1 MISSL
6 LNFKPLDLADRETL
20 RPAFRA
26 YNPETSEWTFTN
38 FFVWRSYYHFEWAH
52 HEDLIVFLCRP
63 EGQEPFLLMPI
74 GQTPRAEKT
83 RLLLRALAEETGVKH
98 PAIHKADSRFAAEL
112 AGLPDF
118 IVEPQ
123 RDHFDYVYDRTALA
137 SLSGRKLHSK
147 KNHLNRFER
156 IHPDAEYRPID
167 ASLVPACIEV
177 LDRWH
182 ESRSRVHN
190 PVLLA
195 EAHAVREAL
204 GHFEALQLIGGVIL
218 IRGRVEAFTLGS
230 ELNADTAVVH
240 VEKADP
246 EIPGLYTAINQRFAS
261 DARNRASFFNRE
273 QDLGEEGLRKAK
285 LSYNPARLVEKF
297 IVRLR

>member
-1 MISSL
+1 MISRL
-6 LNFKPLDLADRETL
+6 LSFKPLELADRETL

-38 FFVWRSYYHFEWAH
+38 FFIWRGYYHFEWAH
-52 HEDLIVFLCRP
+52 SEGLIVFLCRP
-63 EGQEPFLLMPI
+63 EGGEPFLLMPI
-74 GQTPRAEKT
+74 GQAPRAEKA
-83 RLLLRALAEETGVKH
+83 RLLLRALGDEPGVRH
-98 PAIHKADSRFAAEL
+98 PAIHKADARFAAEL
-112 AGLPDF
+112 AGLPDI

-123 RDHFDYVYDRTALA
+123 RDHFDYVYERDALA

-156 IHPDAEYRPID
+156 VHPDARYAPID
-167 ASLVPACIEV
+167 SSLVPACVEV

-182 ESRSRVHN
+182 ESRNSVHN

-195 EAHAVREAL
+195 ESRAVREAL
-204 GHFEALQLIGGVIL
+204 GHFEALQLSGGVIL
-218 IRGRVEAFTLGS
+218 IQGKVEAFTLGS
-230 ELNADTAVVH
+230 ELSSDTAVVH

-246 EIPGLYTAINQRFAS
+246 DIPGLYTAINQRFAS
-261 DARNRASFFNRE
+261 QAWTRASFFNRE

-285 LSYNPARLVEKF
+285 LSYNPLRLVEKF
-297 IVRLR
+297 MVRLR

>member
-1 MISSL
+1 MISRL

-26 YNPETSEWTFTN
+26 YHPETSEWTFTN
-38 FFVWRSYYHFEWAH
+38 FFIWRSYYRFEWAR

-74 GQTPRAEKT
+74 GQAPRAEKA
-83 RLLLRALAEETGVKH
+83 RFLLRALGEETGVKN
-98 PAIHKADSRFAAEL
+98 PAIHKADARFAAEL
-112 AGLPDF
+112 AGLTDF
-118 IVEPQ
+118 TVEPE
-123 RDHFDYVYDRTALA
+123 RDHFDYVYDRKALA

-156 IHPDAEYRPID
+156 IHPDARYAPID

-182 ESRSRVHN
+182 ESRNSVHN

-195 EAHAVREAL
+195 ESHAVREAL
-204 GHFEALQLIGGVIL
+204 GHFEALQLSGGVIL
-218 IRGRVEAFTLGS
+218 IRGKVEAFTLGS
-230 ELNADTAVVH
+230 ELSSDTAVVH

-246 EIPGLYTAINQRFAS
+246 DIPGLYTAINQRFAS
-261 DARNRASFFNRE
+261 EAWTGASFFNRE

-285 LSYNPARLVEKF
+285 LSYNPLRLVEKF
-297 IVRLR
+297 MVRLR